1 MNTKTNKK
9 RIVTLR
15 ATHIATVIA
24 GVIIIAG
31 GFILGRWSEWISWGC
46 IALTLICDG
55 QSEKEDEL
63 AKENMAKATKFTFWT
78 LIGVLVFWGLKARFH
93 TISAASFLVVI
104 VGAIALRSLIF
115 LILDMTPKSAEE
127 E

>member
-9 RIVTLR
+9 KIVTLR
-15 ATHIATVIA
+15 TTHIATVIA
-24 GVIIIAG
+24 AVVIIAG

-115 LILDMTPKSAEE
+115 LIFDMTPKAAEE

>member
-9 RIVTLR
+9 KIVTLR
-15 ATHIATVIA
+15 TIHIATVVA
-24 GVIIIAG
+24 AVVIIAG

-115 LILDMTPKSAEE
+115 LILDITPKSAEE

>member
-9 RIVTLR
+9 KIVTLR
-15 ATHIATVIA
+15 TTHIATVIA
-24 GVIIIAG
+24 AVVIIAG